1 MSEIAMSSDALAKI
15 VNLLSFVALGLTIL
29 LIVQARLE
37 RQVRVFGLQSLVL
50 ALLSMLIALHTGS
63 LELFGVGVVLLV
75 VKAVLIP
82 RVLNRAVAKI
92 GLVRVAAPYLGTAP
106 TLMICALLTIVA
118 FYVMTPIAAS
128 NPLPTG
134 DAIPLAFAGV
144 LIGFF
149 IMVNRR
155 RAVTQ
160 ILGFLML
167 ENGIFLL
174 ALLAT
179 YGVPFIVEM
188 GVFLDVL
195 VAVLIMEV
203 FVYHIKD
210 NFESID
216 VGELGRL
223 KE

>member
-1 MSEIAMSSDALAKI
+1 MSAEMLSKA
-15 VNLLSFVALGLTIL
+15 VNLLAFVALGLTIL
-29 LIVQARLE
+29 LIVKTSLE
-37 RQVRVFGLQSLVL
+37 GQVRVFGLQSLVL
-50 ALLSMLIALHTGS
+50 ALLSILIALYSGS
-63 LELFGVGVVLLV
+63 IELFGVGVVLVV
-75 VKAVLIP
+75 VKGVMIP

-92 GLVRVAAPYLGTAP
+92 GLARVAAPYMGTAP
-106 TLMICALLTIVA
+106 ALIICGILTIIS

-128 NPLPTG
+128 NPLPTA

-188 GVFLDVL
+188 GVFLDVM

-203 FVYHIKD
+203 FVYQIKD
-210 NFESID
+210 NFDSID
-216 VGELGRL
+216 VGQLEHL

>member
-1 MSEIAMSSDALAKI
+1 MMGVALSAEVLSKA
-15 VNLLSFVALGLTIL
+15 VNLLAFVALGLTIL
-29 LIVQARLE
+29 LIVRTRLE
-37 RQVRVFGLQSLVL
+37 GQVRVFGLQSLVL
-50 ALLSMLIALHTGS
+50 ASLCVLIAIYSRS
-63 LELFGVGVVLLV
+63 LELFGIGAALFV
-75 VKAVLIP
+75 VKGIIIP
-82 RVLNRAVAKI
+82 RVLNRAVANI
-92 GLVRVAAPYLGTAP
+92 GLVRVATPYLGTAP
-106 TLMICALLTIVA
+106 ALIICGILTIIS

-128 NPLPTG
+128 NPLPAA

-203 FVYHIKD
+203 FVYRIKD
-210 NFESID
+210 NFDSID
-216 VGELGRL
+216 VGELEKL

>member
-1 MSEIAMSSDALAKI
+1 MSAEALSKA
-15 VNLLSFVALGLTIL
+15 VNLLSFIALGLAIL
-29 LIVQARLE
+29 LIVRTRLE
-37 RQVRVFGLQSLVL
+37 AQVRVFAWQSLVL
-50 ALLSMLIALHTGS
+50 VLLSELIALYSSS
-63 LELFGVGVVLLV
+63 LELFSVGVALFI
-75 VKAVLIP
+75 VKAIVIP
-82 RVLNRAVAKI
+82 RVLNRALVKI
-92 GLVRVAAPYLGTAP
+92 GLQRSAVPYLGTAP
-106 TLMICALLTIVA
+106 ALIICGLLTIIA

-128 NPLPTG
+128 NPLPTA

-203 FVYHIKD
+203 FVYRIKE
-210 NFESID
+210 NFDSID
-216 VGELGRL
+216 VGALEKL

>member
-1 MSEIAMSSDALAKI
+1 MSGEVFSKA

-29 LIVQARLE
+29 LIVRTSLE
-37 RQVRVFGLQSLVL
+37 GQVRAFEWQSYVL
-50 ALLSMLIALHTGS
+50 ALLSVLIALYSGS
-63 LELFGVGVVLLV
+63 LELFGVGIALV
-75 VKAVLIP
+75 VVKGVMIP
-82 RVLNRAVAKI
+82 LVLNRAVAKI
-92 GLVRVAAPYLGTAP
+92 GLARVAVPYLGTAP
-106 TLMICALLTIVA
+106 ALIICGLLTIVA

-128 NPLPTG
+128 NPLPTA

-149 IMVNRR
+149 TMVNRR
-155 RAVTQ
+155 RAITQ

-203 FVYHIKD
+203 FVYRIKD
-210 NFESID
+210 NFDSID
-216 VGELGRL
+216 VGELGKL

>member
-1 MSEIAMSSDALAKI
+1 MSAEILSKL

-29 LIVQARLE
+29 LIVRARLE
-37 RQVRVFGLQSLVL
+37 GQVRVFALQSFVL
-50 ALLSMLIALHTGS
+50 AFLSVLIAIYTGS
-63 LELFGVGVVLLV
+63 FQLFGVGVALV
-75 VKAVLIP
+75 IVKVVVIP

-92 GLVRVAAPYLGTAP
+92 GISRVTAPYLGTAP
-106 TLMICALLTIVA
+106 ALIVCVLLAIIA

-128 NPLPTG
+128 NPLPTA
-134 DAIPLAFAGV
+134 DAMPLAFAGV

-149 IMVNRR
+149 IMVDRR

-174 ALLAT
+174 ALLTT

-210 NFESID
+210 NFDSID
-216 VGELGRL
+216 VGELGKL

>member
-1 MSEIAMSSDALAKI
+1 MSAEVLSKA
-15 VNLLSFVALGLTIL
+15 VNLLAFAALGLTIL
-29 LIVQARLE
+29 LIIRTSLE
-37 RQVRVFGLQSLVL
+37 GQVRMFALQSFVL
-50 ALLSMLIALHTGS
+50 ALLAALISIYAGS
-63 LELFGVGVVLLV
+63 HELFGVSVALLV
-75 VKAVLIP
+75 VKGVMIP

-92 GLVRVAAPYLGTAP
+92 GLARVAAPYLGTTPA
-106 TLMICALLTIVA
+106 LIICGILTILA

-128 NPLPTG
+128 NPLPTA

-179 YGVPFIVEM
+179 YGVPFIVEI

-210 NFESID
+210 NFDSID
-216 VGELGRL
+216 VGELGKL

>member
-1 MSEIAMSSDALAKI
+1 MMEAAMSAEVLSKA

-29 LIVQARLE
+29 LIIRTSLE
-37 RQVRVFGLQSLVL
+37 GQVRVFALQSFAL
-50 ALLSMLIALHTGS
+50 ALLSVLIALYS
-63 LELFGVGVVLLV
+63 ASVELFGVGVALIV
-75 VKAVLIP
+75 VKGIMIP

-92 GLVRVAAPYLGTAP
+92 GLSRVAAPYLGTAP
-106 TLMICALLTIVA
+106 ALMICGILTILA

-128 NPLPTG
+128 NPLPTA

-195 VAVLIMEV
+195 VAVLILEV
-203 FVYHIKD
+203 FVYRIKD
-210 NFESID
+210 NFDSID
-216 VGELGRL
+216 VGELGKL

>member
-1 MSEIAMSSDALAKI
+1 MIGVAISAEVLSKA
-15 VNLLSFVALGLTIL
+15 VNLLAFVALGLTIL
-29 LIVQARLE
+29 LIVRTSLE
-37 RQVRVFGLQSLVL
+37 GQVRVFGLQSFVL
-50 ALLSMLIALHTGS
+50 ALLSMLIALYSGS
-63 LELFGVGVVLLV
+63 LELLGVGVALV
-75 VKAVLIP
+75 VVKGVAIP
-82 RVLNRAVAKI
+82 RVLNRAVANI
-92 GLVRVAAPYLGTAP
+92 GLQRAAAPYLGTAP
-106 TLMICALLTIVA
+106 ALIICGMLTIIA

-128 NPLPTG
+128 NPLPTA

-188 GVFLDVL
+188 GVFLDLL

-203 FVYHIKD
+203 FVYRIKD
-210 NFESID
+210 NFDSID
-216 VGELGRL
+216 VGALGKL

>member
-1 MSEIAMSSDALAKI
+1 MSAEVLSKARQSAVVCRPRLDDLADYA
-15 VNLLSFVALGLTIL
+15 N
-29 LIVQARLE
+29 
-37 RQVRVFGLQSLVL
+37 RVWKDKCACSRCNRSLL
-50 ALLSMLIALHTGS
+50 ALLSVLIALYSGS
-63 LELFGVGVVLLV
+63 LELFGVGVALV
-75 VKAVLIP
+75 VVKGIMIP

-92 GLVRVAAPYLGTAP
+92 GLSRVAAPYLGTAP
-106 TLMICALLTIVA
+106 ALMICGILTIIA

-128 NPLPTG
+128 NPLPTA

-195 VAVLIMEV
+195 
-203 FVYHIKD
+203 
-210 NFESID
+210 
-216 VGELGRL
+216 GRGADHGSL
-223 KE
+223 RLSHQG

>member
-1 MSEIAMSSDALAKI
+1 MSEIAMSSEALSKA
-15 VNLLSFVALGLTIL
+15 VNLLSFVLLGLTIL
-29 LIVQARLE
+29 LIVRTRLE
-37 RQVRVFGLQSLVL
+37 GQVRVFGLQSFVL
-50 ALLSMLIALHTGS
+50 AVLSLLIALYAGS
-63 LELFGVGVVLLV
+63 LELLGVGVALVLVKV
-75 VKAVLIP
+75 VIIP
-82 RVLNRAVAKI
+82 RVLNRAVTKI
-92 GLVRVAAPYLGTAP
+92 GIVRVAAPYLGTAP
-106 TLMICALLTIVA
+106 ALLICALLTIVA
-118 FYVMTPIAAS
+118 FYVMSPVAAS
-128 NPLPTG
+128 NPLPT
-134 DAIPLAFAGV
+134 ANAMPLAFAGV
-144 LIGFF
+144 LVGFF

-210 NFESID
+210 NFDSID

>member
-1 MSEIAMSSDALAKI
+1 MSVGFFSKA
-15 VNLLSFVALGLTIL
+15 VNLLSFAALGLTFL
-29 LIVQARLE
+29 LIVRTRLE
-37 RQVRVFGLQSLVL
+37 GQVRAFEWQSVVL
-50 ALLSMLIALHTGS
+50 ALLSMLIALYSGS
-63 LELFGVGVVLLV
+63 VELFGVGAALV
-75 VKAVLIP
+75 VVKGIVIP
-82 RVLNRAVAKI
+82 RVLNRAVANI
-92 GLVRVAAPYLGTAP
+92 GLERVAAPYLGTAP
-106 TLMICALLTIVA
+106 ALVICALLTIVA

-128 NPLPTG
+128 NPLPTA

-179 YGVPFIVEM
+179 FGVPFIVEM

-203 FVYHIKD
+203 FLYHIKD
-210 NFESID
+210 NFDSID
-216 VGELGRL
+216 VGAMGKL

>member
-1 MSEIAMSSDALAKI
+1 MIGVAMSAEVLSKA

-29 LIVQARLE
+29 LIVRTRLE
-37 RQVRVFGLQSLVL
+37 GQVRVFALQSLVL
-50 ALLSMLIALHTGS
+50 ALLAEMIALYSGS
-63 LELFGVGVVLLV
+63 LELLAVGVALV
-75 VKAVLIP
+75 VVKGVMIP
-82 RVLNRAVAKI
+82 RVLNRAVAII
-92 GLVRVAAPYLGTAP
+92 GLERVAAPYLATAP
-106 TLMICALLTIVA
+106 ALIICGILTIIA

-128 NPLPTG
+128 NPLPTA

-188 GVFLDVL
+188 GVFLDLL

-203 FVYHIKD
+203 FVYRIKD
-210 NFESID
+210 NFDSID
-216 VGELGRL
+216 VGALGKL

>member
-1 MSEIAMSSDALAKI
+1 MSTEALSKA

-29 LIVQARLE
+29 LIVRTRLE
-37 RQVRVFGLQSLVL
+37 GQVRVFALQSFVL
-50 ALLSMLIALHTGS
+50 ALLSELIAVYSGS
-63 LELFGVGVVLLV
+63 LELFGVGVALV
-75 VKAVLIP
+75 VVKVIMIP

-92 GLVRVAAPYLGTAP
+92 GLERVAAPYLAP
-106 TLMICALLTIVA
+106 APALIICGVLTIIA
-118 FYVMTPIAAS
+118 FYIMTPIAAS
-128 NPLPTG
+128 NPLPTA
-134 DAIPLAFAGV
+134 DAIPLAFSGV

-179 YGVPFIVEM
+179 YGVPFIIEM

-203 FVYHIKD
+203 FVYRIKD
-210 NFESID
+210 NFDSID
-216 VGELGRL
+216 VGRLGKL

>member
-1 MSEIAMSSDALAKI
+1 MSADILSKL
-15 VNLLSFVALGLTIL
+15 VNLLSFAALGLTIL
-29 LIVQARLE
+29 LIVRTRLE
-37 RQVRVFGLQSLVL
+37 GQVRAFALQSFVL
-50 ALLSMLIALHTGS
+50 ALLSVLIAIYTGS
-63 LELFGVGVVLLV
+63 LELFAVGTALV
-75 VKAVLIP
+75 IVKVIVIP
-82 RVLNRAVAKI
+82 RVLDRAVAKI
-92 GLVRVAAPYLGTAP
+92 GISRVAAPYLGTAP
-106 TLMICALLTIVA
+106 ALIVCALLAIIA

-128 NPLPTG
+128 NPLPTA
-134 DAIPLAFAGV
+134 DAMPLAFAGV

-149 IMVNRR
+149 IIVERR

-174 ALLAT
+174 ALLTT

-210 NFESID
+210 NFDSID
-216 VGELGRL
+216 VGQLGNL

>member
-1 MSEIAMSSDALAKI
+1 MSAEVLSKA
-15 VNLLSFVALGLTIL
+15 VNLLSFIALGLTIL
-29 LIVQARLE
+29 LIVRTSLE
-37 RQVRVFGLQSLVL
+37 GQVRVFALQSWVL
-50 ALLSMLIALHTGS
+50 ASLSALIAFYSGS
-63 LELFGVGVVLLV
+63 VELFAVGIALV
-75 VKAVLIP
+75 VVKGVIIP

-92 GLVRVAAPYLGTAP
+92 GLARVAAPYLGAAP
-106 TLMICALLTIVA
+106 ALIISGALTIVA
-118 FYVMTPIAAS
+118 FYVMAPIAAS
-128 NPLPTG
+128 NPLPTAA
-134 DAIPLAFAGV
+134 AIPLAFAGV

-155 RAVTQ
+155 RAITQ

-203 FVYHIKD
+203 FLYRIKD
-210 NFESID
+210 NFDSID
-216 VGELGRL
+216 VGELGKL

>member
-1 MSEIAMSSDALAKI
+1 MSAEMLSRL

-37 RQVRVFGLQSLVL
+37 GQVRVFAVQSLVL
-50 ALLSMLIALHTGS
+50 ALLSMLIASYTGS
-63 LELFGVGVVLLV
+63 LELFGVGVALLV
-75 VKAVLIP
+75 VKAFIIP
-82 RVLNRAVAKI
+82 RVLNRTLAKI
-92 GLVRVAAPYLGTAP
+92 GIVRAVTPYLGAAP
-106 TLMICALLTIVA
+106 ALIICALLTIVA
-118 FYVMTPIAAS
+118 FYVMAPIAES

-134 DAIPLAFAGV
+134 GAMPLAFAGA

-188 GVFLDVL
+188 GVFLDLL

-210 NFESID
+210 NFDSID
-216 VGELGRL
+216 VGELGKL

>member
-1 MSEIAMSSDALAKI
+1 MSAEMLSKA
-15 VNLLSFVALGLTIL
+15 VNLLSFIALGLTIL
-29 LIVQARLE
+29 LIVRTRLDG
-37 RQVRVFGLQSLVL
+37 QVRVFGLQSLVL
-50 ALLSMLIALHTGS
+50 ALLSVLIAVYSGS
-63 LELFGVGVVLLV
+63 LELLGVGVALV
-75 VKAVLIP
+75 VVKGVMIP
-82 RVLNRAVAKI
+82 RVLNRAVAKV
-92 GLVRVAAPYLGTAP
+92 GLARVAAPYLGTAP
-106 TLMICALLTIVA
+106 ALIICGLLTILA

-128 NPLPTG
+128 NPLPTA

-203 FVYHIKD
+203 FVYRIKD
-210 NFESID
+210 NFDSID
-216 VGELGRL
+216 VGALGKL

>member
-1 MSEIAMSSDALAKI
+1 MSAEVLSKA
-15 VNLLSFVALGLTIL
+15 VNLLAFVTLGLTIL
-29 LIVQARLE
+29 LIIRTSLE
-37 RQVRVFGLQSLVL
+37 GQVRVFGLQSLVL
-50 ALLSMLIALHTGS
+50 ALLSMLIALYSGS
-63 LELFGVGVVLLV
+63 LELFGVGVALV
-75 VKAVLIP
+75 VVKGIMIP
-82 RVLNRAVAKI
+82 RVLNRAAANI
-92 GLVRVAAPYLGTAP
+92 GLVPVAAPYLGIATA
-106 TLMICALLTIVA
+106 LIICGILTILS

-128 NPLPTG
+128 NPLPTA
-134 DAIPLAFAGV
+134 DAMPLAFASV

-203 FVYHIKD
+203 FVYRIKD
-210 NFESID
+210 NFDSID
-216 VGELGRL
+216 VGQLEKL

>member
-1 MSEIAMSSDALAKI
+1 MSAEVLSKA
-15 VNLLSFVALGLTIL
+15 VNLLSFAALGLAIL
-29 LIVQARLE
+29 LIIRSSLE
-37 RQVRVFGLQSLVL
+37 GQVRVFALQSYVL
-50 ALLSMLIALHTGS
+50 AALAALIAAYSGS
-63 LELFGVGVVLLV
+63 VELLGVGVALV
-75 VKAVLIP
+75 IVKGVMIP

-92 GLVRVAAPYLGTAP
+92 GLDRVAAPYLGSAP
-106 TLMICALLTIVA
+106 ALIICGALTILA
-118 FYVMTPIAAS
+118 FYVMAPITAS
-128 NPLPTG
+128 NPLPTAN
-134 DAIPLAFAGV
+134 AIPLAFAGI

-149 IMVNRR
+149 IIVNRR

-203 FVYHIKD
+203 FVYRIKD
-210 NFESID
+210 NFDSID
-216 VGELGRL
+216 VGELGKL

>member
-1 MSEIAMSSDALAKI
+1 MSEEVLSKA
-15 VNLLSFVALGLTIL
+15 VNLLSFVALGLNFL
-29 LIVQARLE
+29 LIVRTRLE
-37 RQVRVFGLQSLVL
+37 GQVRAFEWQSYVL
-50 ALLSMLIALHTGS
+50 ALLSMLIALYSGS
-63 LELFGVGVVLLV
+63 VELFGVGVALV
-75 VKAVLIP
+75 VVKGVVIP
-82 RVLNRAVAKI
+82 RVLNRAVANL
-92 GLVRVAAPYLGTAP
+92 GLLRVAVPYLGTAP
-106 TLMICALLTIVA
+106 ALIICGLLTIVA

-128 NPLPTG
+128 NPLPTA

-167 ENGIFLL
+167 ENGIFLF

-203 FVYHIKD
+203 FVYRIKD
-210 NFESID
+210 NFDSID
-216 VGELGRL
+216 VGELGKL

>member
-1 MSEIAMSSDALAKI
+1 MSAE
-15 VNLLSFVALGLTIL
+15 LLSKLASHLSFAALGLTIL
-29 LIVQARLE
+29 LIVRTSLE
-37 RQVRVFGLQSLVL
+37 GQVRVFGLQSFVL
-50 ALLSMLIALHTGS
+50 ALLCVFITTYSGS
-63 LELFGVGVVLLV
+63 LELFGVAVALTLV
-75 VKAVLIP
+75 KGIIIP
-82 RVLNRAVAKI
+82 RVLNRAVVNI
-92 GLVRVAAPYLGTAP
+92 GLERATAPYVGTAP
-106 TLMICALLTIVA
+106 ALIVCGVLTIAA
-118 FYVMTPIAAS
+118 FYVMTPISAS
-128 NPLPTG
+128 NPLPTA

-149 IMVNRR
+149 VMVNRR

-179 YGVPFIVEM
+179 YGVPFIVEI
-188 GVFLDVL
+188 GVFLDLL

-203 FVYHIKD
+203 FVYRIKD
-210 NFESID
+210 NFDSID
-216 VGELGRL
+216 VGHLGKL

>member
-1 MSEIAMSSDALAKI
+1 MSGEVFSKA

-29 LIVQARLE
+29 LIVRTSLVG
-37 RQVRVFGLQSLVL
+37 QVRAFEWQSYVL
-50 ALLSMLIALHTGS
+50 ALLSVLISLYSGS
-63 LELFGVGVVLLV
+63 LELFGVGIALV
-75 VKAVLIP
+75 VVKGVMIP
-82 RVLNRAVAKI
+82 LVLNRAVAKI
-92 GLVRVAAPYLGTAP
+92 GLARVAVPYLGTAP
-106 TLMICALLTIVA
+106 ALIICGLLTIVA

-128 NPLPTG
+128 NPLPTA

-149 IMVNRR
+149 TMVNRR
-155 RAVTQ
+155 RAITQ

-203 FVYHIKD
+203 FVYRIKD
-210 NFESID
+210 NFDSID
-216 VGELGRL
+216 VGELGKL

>member
-1 MSEIAMSSDALAKI
+1 MRAFALQSFALA
-15 VNLLSFVALGLTIL
+15 F
-29 LIVQARLE
+29 
-37 RQVRVFGLQSLVL
+37 
-50 ALLSMLIALHTGS
+50 LSMLIAVYRGS
-63 LELFGVGVVLLV
+63 VELFGVGVALAII
-75 VKAVLIP
+75 KAVIIP

-92 GLVRVAAPYLGTAP
+92 GLSRVAAPSLGPAP
-106 TLMICALLTIVA
+106 ALIICALLTIAA
-118 FYVMTPIAAS
+118 FYVMTPIAVS
-128 NPLPTG
+128 NPLPTA

-149 IMVNRR
+149 IMVDRR

-174 ALLAT
+174 ALLTT

-203 FVYHIKD
+203 FVYHIKE
-210 NFESID
+210 NFDSID
-216 VGELGRL
+216 VREMGRL

>member
-1 MSEIAMSSDALAKI
+1 MALSAEVLSKA
-15 VNLLSFVALGLTIL
+15 VNLLSFLALGLTIL
-29 LIVQARLE
+29 LIVRTRLE
-37 RQVRVFGLQSLVL
+37 GQVRVFGVQSLVL
-50 ALLSMLIALHTGS
+50 ALLCTLIAVYSGS
-63 LELFGVGVVLLV
+63 FELFGVGVALFAVKV
-75 VKAVLIP
+75 VMIP
-82 RVLNRAVAKI
+82 RVLNRAVANI
-92 GLVRVAAPYLGTAP
+92 GLARVAAPYLGTAP
-106 TLMICALLTIVA
+106 ALIICAALTIVA
-118 FYVMTPIAAS
+118 YYVMTPIAAS
-128 NPLPTG
+128 NPLPTA

-188 GVFLDVL
+188 GVFLDLL

-203 FVYHIKD
+203 FVYRIKD
-210 NFESID
+210 NFDSID
-216 VGELGRL
+216 VGELGKL

>member
-1 MSEIAMSSDALAKI
+1 MSGEVFSKA
-15 VNLLSFVALGLTIL
+15 VNLLSFVALGLTML
-29 LIVQARLE
+29 LIVRTSLVG
-37 RQVRVFGLQSLVL
+37 QVRAFEWQSYVL
-50 ALLSMLIALHTGS
+50 ALLSVLISLYSGS
-63 LELFGVGVVLLV
+63 LELFGVGIALV
-75 VKAVLIP
+75 VVKGVMIP
-82 RVLNRAVAKI
+82 LVLNRAVAKI
-92 GLVRVAAPYLGTAP
+92 GLARVAVPYLGTAP
-106 TLMICALLTIVA
+106 ALIICGLLTIVA

-128 NPLPTG
+128 NPLPTA

-149 IMVNRR
+149 TMVNRR
-155 RAVTQ
+155 RAITQ

-203 FVYHIKD
+203 FVYRIKD
-210 NFESID
+210 NFDSID
-216 VGELGRL
+216 VGELGKL

>member
-1 MSEIAMSSDALAKI
+1 MPAEVLSKA
-15 VNLLSFVALGLTIL
+15 VNLLSFAALGLTIL
-29 LIVQARLE
+29 LIVRSSLE
-37 RQVRVFGLQSLVL
+37 GQVRVFALQSFVL
-50 ALLSMLIALHTGS
+50 ALLSVLIALYSGS
-63 LELFGVGVVLLV
+63 LELFGVSVALVAVKGVM
-75 VKAVLIP
+75 IP

-92 GLVRVAAPYLGTAP
+92 GLVPVAAPYLGTAP
-106 TLMICALLTIVA
+106 ALMICGLLAIVA

-128 NPLPTG
+128 NPLPTA
-134 DAIPLAFAGV
+134 DAMPLAFAGV

-167 ENGIFLL
+167 ENSIFLL

-203 FVYHIKD
+203 FVYRIKD
-210 NFESID
+210 NFDSID
-216 VGELGRL
+216 VGRLEDL

>member
-1 MSEIAMSSDALAKI
+1 MSAEILSKL

-29 LIVQARLE
+29 LIVRARLE
-37 RQVRVFGLQSLVL
+37 GQVRAFALQSFVL
-50 ALLSMLIALHTGS
+50 AFLSVLIAIYTGS
-63 LELFGVGVVLLV
+63 FQLLGVGVALV
-75 VKAVLIP
+75 IVKVVVIP

-92 GLVRVAAPYLGTAP
+92 GISRVAAPYLGTAP
-106 TLMICALLTIVA
+106 ALIVCVLLAIIA

-128 NPLPTG
+128 NPLPTA
-134 DAIPLAFAGV
+134 DAMPLAFAGV

-149 IMVNRR
+149 IMVDRR

-174 ALLAT
+174 ALLTT

-210 NFESID
+210 NFDSID
-216 VGELGRL
+216 VGELGKL

>member
-1 MSEIAMSSDALAKI
+1 MSEEVLSKA
-15 VNLLSFVALGLTIL
+15 VNLLSFVALGLNFL
-29 LIVQARLE
+29 LIVRTRLE
-37 RQVRVFGLQSLVL
+37 GQVRAFEWQSYVL
-50 ALLSMLIALHTGS
+50 ALLSMLIALYSGS
-63 LELFGVGVVLLV
+63 VELFGVGVALV
-75 VKAVLIP
+75 VVKGVVIP
-82 RVLNRAVAKI
+82 RVLNRAVANL
-92 GLVRVAAPYLGTAP
+92 GLLRVAVPYLGTAP
-106 TLMICALLTIVA
+106 ALIICGLLTIVA

-128 NPLPTG
+128 NPLPTA

-203 FVYHIKD
+203 FVYRIKD
-210 NFESID
+210 NFDSID
-216 VGELGRL
+216 VGELGKL

>member
-1 MSEIAMSSDALAKI
+1 MSAEALSKA
-15 VNLLSFVALGLTIL
+15 VNLLSFVALGMAIL
-29 LIVQARLE
+29 LIVRTRLE
-37 RQVRVFGLQSLVL
+37 GQVRAFGLQSFVL
-50 ALLSMLIALHTGS
+50 ALLSVLIAVYTGS
-63 LELFGVGVVLLV
+63 LELFGVGVALFV
-75 VKAVLIP
+75 VKVVIIP

-92 GLVRVAAPYLGTAP
+92 GLARVATPYLSTAP
-106 TLMICALLTIVA
+106 ALMICTLLTIIA

-128 NPLPTG
+128 NSLPTA
-134 DAIPLAFAGV
+134 DAMPLAFAGV

-210 NFESID
+210 NFDSID
-216 VGELGRL
+216 VGELGKL

>member
-1 MSEIAMSSDALAKI
+1 MMGIALSVEVLSKA
-15 VNLLSFVALGLTIL
+15 VNLLAFVALGLTIL
-29 LIVQARLE
+29 LIVRTRLE
-37 RQVRVFGLQSLVL
+37 GQVRVFGLQSLVL
-50 ALLSMLIALHTGS
+50 ALLSVLIALYSGS
-63 LELFGVGVVLLV
+63 LELFGVGAALFV
-75 VKAVLIP
+75 VKGIIIP
-82 RVLNRAVAKI
+82 RVLNRAVANI

-106 TLMICALLTIVA
+106 ALIICGILTIIS

-128 NPLPTG
+128 NPLPTA

-203 FVYHIKD
+203 FVYRIKD
-210 NFESID
+210 NFDSID
-216 VGELGRL
+216 VGELEKL

>member
-1 MSEIAMSSDALAKI
+1 MSEEVLSKA
-15 VNLLSFVALGLTIL
+15 VNLLSFVALGLNFL
-29 LIVQARLE
+29 LIVRTRLE
-37 RQVRVFGLQSLVL
+37 GQVRAFEWQSYVL
-50 ALLSMLIALHTGS
+50 ALLSMLIALYSGS
-63 LELFGVGVVLLV
+63 VELFGVGVALV
-75 VKAVLIP
+75 VVKGVVIP
-82 RVLNRAVAKI
+82 RVLNRAVANL
-92 GLVRVAAPYLGTAP
+92 GLLRVAVPYLGTAP
-106 TLMICALLTIVA
+106 ALIICGLLTIVA

-128 NPLPTG
+128 NPLPTA

-188 GVFLDVL
+188 GVFLDLL

-203 FVYHIKD
+203 FVYRIKD
-210 NFESID
+210 NFDSID
-216 VGELGRL
+216 VGELGKL

>member
-1 MSEIAMSSDALAKI
+1 MRVVMSAEVFAKS
-15 VNLLSFVALGLTIL
+15 VNLLSFVALGSTIL
-29 LIVQARLE
+29 LIIRTRLE
-37 RQVRVFGLQSLVL
+37 GQVRAFASQSLVL
-50 ALLSMLIALHTGS
+50 ALLSALIAAYSGS
-63 LELFGVGVVLLV
+63 LELLGVAIVLAAIKVVI
-75 VKAVLIP
+75 IP

-92 GLVRVAAPYLGTAP
+92 GLSRVAAPYLGAAP
-106 TLMICALLTIVA
+106 ALIICALLTIVA
-118 FYVMTPIAAS
+118 FYVMTPVAES
-128 NPLPTG
+128 NPLPTAG
-134 DAIPLAFAGV
+134 AMPLAFASV

-179 YGVPFIVEM
+179 YGVPFVVEM

-210 NFESID
+210 NFDSID
-216 VGELGRL
+216 VGELGNL